1 MTFKNF
7 CESNNI
13 ELETQ
18 VEACESE
25 TKVYKDFETQQSTD
39 EHVIYFLLP
48 KKVRNQ
54 DYIVLS
60 RRAAQAVLSED
71 KLPSELEVAEYEES
85 YVLQLPAQHKK
96 LKLKMK

>member
-7 CESNNI
+7 CEINNI

-25 TKVYKDFETQQSTD
+25 TKVYKDFETQESTD

-60 RRAAQAVLSED
+60 RRAAQAVLTKD

-85 YVLQLPAQHKK
+85 YFLQLPARHKR